1 MKKATITLLF
11 LAISLIAFAQSAFT
25 EKVFNDQMVRYGK
38 DPMQFLKTE
47 ADPSFMLVGTSGYV
61 FDYKGITALIES
73 MTTETS
79 VFSDVK
85 VRQFGTTGIATGLW
99 EHSHKSKKDGSVTA
113 YKELFTYVF
122 SDQKGK
128 WMLVSAQHSEATKVS
143 ADEVAIKNVIQTETK
158 NFHENTDRNG
168 LLSYWKI
175 DENTRMVYSTP
186 SQEAIFLKG
195 SDLKTAV
202 ENGTV
207 PKADN
212 AAFEMT
218 NFVIRSGANAAWAS
232 FDQKVTQKSGSAG
245 FSHEMRGLEKV
256 NGAWKIVSS
265 SVHAYSP
272 NAASDK
278 ANDEKQIQATTDAFI
293 KSWNNHDFSD
303 MKNYL
308 TEDCDWANPVG
319 MLWKNRKEVM
329 YAHDAYHKTFLK
341 NTTMTKEK
349 TTIRFTTADAAVVH
363 IVVHLTEY
371 TRPNNQKMP
380 AVDFL
385 GLMVFTKKGDKWLIS
400 SAQTTNID
408 AAIQEMNPAKTMPK
422 E

>member
-1 MKKATITLLF
+1 MKKTTLALLF
-11 LAISLIAFAQSAFT
+11 SAISLLSFAQSAFT
-25 EKVFNDQMVRYGK
+25 EKVFNDMMVRYGK

-47 ADPSFMLVGTSGYV
+47 TDPSFMLVGTSGHV

-128 WMLVSAQHSEATKVS
+128 WIMVSAQHSEAPVYR
-143 ADEVAIKNVIQTETK
+143 VA
-158 NFHENTDRNG
+158 
-168 LLSYWKI
+168 
-175 DENTRMVYSTP
+175 
-186 SQEAIFLKG
+186 
-195 SDLKTAV
+195 
-202 ENGTV
+202 
-207 PKADN
+207 
-212 AAFEMT
+212 
-218 NFVIRSGANAAWAS
+218 
-232 FDQKVTQKSGSAG
+232 
-245 FSHEMRGLEKV
+245 
-256 NGAWKIVSS
+256 
-265 SVHAYSP
+265 
-272 NAASDK
+272 
-278 ANDEKQIQATTDAFI
+278 DEKQIQAGADAFI

-308 TEDCDWANPVG
+308 TEDCDWVTPIG
-319 MLWKNRKEVM
+319 MWWKNRKEVI
-329 YAHDAYHKTFLK
+329 YGHDAFHNAFFKT
-341 NTTMTKEK
+341 TPMTKEK

-371 TRPNNQKMP
+371 TRPDNQKIP
-380 AVDFL
+380 EGNALDI
-385 GLMVFTKKGDKWLIS
+385 MVFTKKGDKWLIS
-400 SAQTTNID
+400 SAQITNID
-408 AAIQEMNPAKTMPK
+408 AAAQEMNPVKMMPK

>member
-1 MKKATITLLF
+1 MKKITISLLF
-11 LAISLIAFAQSAFT
+11 LAISLISFAQSAFT
-25 EKVFNDQMVRYGK
+25 EKTFNDLMAAYAK
-38 DPMQFLKTE
+38 DPVAFLKNQTVP
-47 ADPSFMLVGTSGYV
+47 DFTLVGSEGQLITMDVLLGMLNNTTANTFEYPNVKTRQYGSTAIAVSDWKHTHTLKSGGMVSYNEV
-61 FDYKGITALIES
+61 L
-73 MTTETS
+73 TS
-79 VFSDVK
+79 VFT
-85 VRQFGTTGIATGLW
+85 F
-99 EHSHKSKKDGSVTA
+99 
-113 YKELFTYVF
+113 
-122 SDQKGK
+122 QKGK
-128 WMLVSAQHSEATKVS
+128 WMLVSWHDSPAATPK

-212 AAFEMT
+212 ATFEMT

-232 FDQKVTQKSGSAG
+232 FDQKVTPKSGSAG

-278 ANDEKQIQATTDAFI
+278 ANDEKQIQAATDAFI

-400 SAQTTNID
+400 SAQITNID
-408 AAIQEMNPAKTMPK
+408 AAAQEMNPVKMMPK

>member
-1 MKKATITLLF
+1 MKKATLLCLFTALTLL
-11 LAISLIAFAQSAFT
+11 SFAQSAFT
-25 EKVFNDQMVRYGK
+25 EKVFNDMMVRYGK

-47 ADPSFMLVGTSGYV
+47 TDLGYMLVGTSGNV

-73 MTTETS
+73 ATTETS

-85 VRQFGTTGIATGLW
+85 VRQYGTTGIATGLW
-99 EHSHKSKKDGSVTA
+99 VHSHKYKKDGRVTA

-122 SDQKGK
+122 SNQKGK
-128 WMLVSAQHSEATKVS
+128 WIMVSGQHSEGTKVS

-175 DENTRMVYSTP
+175 DDNTRMVYSTP

-195 SDLKTAV
+195 ADLKAAV
-202 ENGTV
+202 ESGTI

-232 FDQKVTQKSGSAG
+232 FDQKVTSKSGSAT

-256 NGAWKIVSS
+256 NGAWKLVSS
-265 SVHAYSP
+265 SVHSYSP
-272 NAASDK
+272 NAATDK
-278 ANDEKQIQATTDAFI
+278 ANDEKQIQAGADAFI

-303 MKNYL
+303 MKNYI

-319 MLWKNRKEVM
+319 MLWANRKEVI
-329 YAHDAYHKTFLK
+329 YALDAYHKTFLK

-349 TTIRFTTADAAVVH
+349 TIIRFTSADAAVVH
-363 IVVHLTEY
+363 IVVHLSEY
-371 TRPNNQKMP
+371 TRPNNQKIP
-380 AVDFL
+380 EGDAL
-385 GLMVFTKKGDKWLIS
+385 ALMVFSKKEGKWLIA
-400 SAQTTNID
+400 SAQFTNID
-408 AAIQEMNPAKTMPK
+408 AAAQETNPVKGMPK